1 MEEES
6 EVSGGGDRGER
17 RKIARRVEEESE
29 ESGGG
34 ERGEW
39 RRRAS

>member
-6 EVSGGGDRGER
+6 EVSGGGERG
-17 RKIARRVEEESE
+17 RVEEESE
-29 ESGGG
+29 VSVGG

-39 RRRAS
+39 RRRAR

>member
-6 EVSGGGDRGER
+6 EVRERGE
-17 RKIARRVEEESE
+17 EEESE
-29 ESGGG
+29 VSGGG

-39 RRRAS
+39 RRRAR

>member
-6 EVSGGGDRGER
+6 KLSGGGERGEWR
-17 RKIARRVEEESE
+17 MKSE
-29 ESGGG
+29 VSGGG

-39 RRRAS
+39 RRRAR